1 MAVYKIFPE
10 KDATMYSLFPTMNT
24 GIDEILDIS
33 NLNIAISSNAQVARY
48 LIKFDQEQ
56 LNNAIDSL
64 ANGASWDADLRCFIA
79 TAQGINLDSRL
90 YVYPVSGAWGMG
102 TGKYLDQPLVTN
114 GVSWAYQTVGDGKK
128 WDTGSFN
135 EFVTASYSSSNAGGG
150 TWYTGSDLPG
160 LDISQTQTFTYHS
173 DKDLKVRVSDTIEA
187 WYTSSQGLTGSYTN
201 IVNEGFLVKWEG
213 LQSYEDTV
221 GNYYVEFNQNLNIQP
236 VLQYYSMDTHTI
248 YPPCIDF
255 KWDDFTYNTSST
267 IPVLSTPQAYLSIA
281 NNNGF
286 FYSQSVQEFR
296 VDCRPQ
302 YPPII
307 FQTASIYTT
316 NYYLPT
322 ASYWAIKDLD
332 TNEYVIDF
340 DTTYTQISAD
350 TTSSLF
356 TVYMNGLQPERYYT
370 ILIQTTIG
378 GTTQV
383 IDSNYNFKVING

>member
-48 LIKFDQEQ
+48 LIKFNQEQ
-56 LNNAIDSL
+56 LDNAINGL
-64 ANGASWDADLRCFIA
+64 ANGAQWDADLRCFIA

-90 YVYPVSGAWGMG
+90 YVYPVSGTWGMG

-114 GVSWAYQTVGDGKK
+114 GVSWTYQTVGDGKK
-128 WDTGSFN
+128 WDSGSFN
-135 EFVTASYSSSNAGGG
+135 PFVTASYSSSNAGGG

-213 LQSYEDTV
+213 SQSYEDAV
-221 GNYYVEFNQNLNIQP
+221 GNYYVEFNQNLNVQP

-255 KWDDFTYNTSST
+255 KWVDYTYNTSST

-350 TTSSLF
+350 TTSSFF